1 MENYERIRVV
11 GRGAYGVC
19 WLCRRREDPFAQ
31 KVIVKTIFI
40 HGMSPDE
47 EKSIMGEVKLLQ
59 KMHHPMI
66 IGYYDYFVFENQL
79 AIVMQYAEGGTMERL
94 VQEQKGVNFPE
105 SQVLNYFTQILI
117 ALNHIH
123 SKSIVHR
130 DLKTQNILLNRK
142 KTLVKLSDFGI
153 SKELTTRS
161 LASTVIGTPNYLSPE
176 ICEGRAYNQ
185 KSDLWSLGCVLYE
198 LLELKR
204 AFDGE
209 NLPAIVMKI
218 TKCAYPQIGSHA
230 SAQVKGLVA
239 TLLQLNERKRPDTK
253 ELLTCPLILPITL
266 TMHLD
271 IGRLS
276 FPQNDKRKPSAS
288 GRLRTTPTSLTLR
301 AGQQQQATKL
311 QEDTRRTLR

>member
-19 WLCRRREDPFAQ
+19 WLCRRREDPLAQ

-47 EKSIMGEVKLLQ
+47 EKSMMGEVKLLQ

-66 IGYYDYFVFENQL
+66 IGYYDYFIFENQL
-79 AIVMQYAEGGTMERL
+79 AIVMQYAEGGTMEKL
-94 VQEQKGVNFPE
+94 VQDQKGVNFTE
-105 SQVLNYFTQILI
+105 TQVLNYFTQILI

-176 ICEGRAYNQ
+176 ICEGRSYNQ

-198 LLELKR
+198 LIELKR

-218 TKCAYPQIGSHA
+218 TKCAYPAIGSHA
-230 SAQVKGLVA
+230 SAHLKGLVD

-253 ELLTCPLILPITL
+253 
-266 TMHLD
+266 D
-271 IGRLS
+271 AAD
-276 FPQNDKRKPSAS
+276 FQ
-288 GRLRTTPTSLTLR
+288 
-301 AGQQQQATKL
+301 
-311 QEDTRRTLR
+311 

>member
-1 MENYERIRVV
+1 
-11 GRGAYGVC
+11 
-19 WLCRRREDPFAQ
+19 
-31 KVIVKTIFI
+31 
-40 HGMSPDE
+40 MSPDE
-47 EKSIMGEVKLLQ
+47 EKSMMGEVKLLQ

-94 VQEQKGVNFPE
+94 VQDQKGVNFPE

-176 ICEGRAYNQ
+176 ICEG
-185 KSDLWSLGCVLYE
+185 
-198 LLELKR
+198 
-204 AFDGE
+204 
-209 NLPAIVMKI
+209 
-218 TKCAYPQIGSHA
+218 
-230 SAQVKGLVA
+230 
-239 TLLQLNERKRPDTK
+239 
-253 ELLTCPLILPITL
+253 
-266 TMHLD
+266 
-271 IGRLS
+271 
-276 FPQNDKRKPSAS
+276 
-288 GRLRTTPTSLTLR
+288 
-301 AGQQQQATKL
+301 
-311 QEDTRRTLR
+311 